1 LAVAKLLKEFLL
13 RTARQSG
20 VFALTRRWSNKELRI
35 LGYHGI
41 WTTPG
46 YQYGDYLFMTPEQ
59 FEQRMVWLK
68 NSRYPVLPLAEA
80 VKLLGE
86 GGLPNNAVVITIDDG
101 WASSY
106 THMLPVLEKLK
117 LPATVYMTTWY
128 SQHQLPITNVT
139 VDYLLSR
146 AGRPPEQ
153 KAAIIADINGRPTL
167 GERDEALRR
176 FAAELGIN
184 DEEWHYGRQFNLMT
198 LDEIGD
204 AHRRG
209 LDFQLHTHCH
219 RWGAA
224 SPDRLAVEIAK
235 NKAVLASACS
245 RAESD
250 FEHFCYPS
258 GYLNPA
264 GDDVLKRSGIKSA
277 TMVDQGINPPGTHS
291 YRLRRFLDGRS
302 ISQASFE
309 AYLSGALEIYGKAF
323 QKFSTWRG

>member
-1 LAVAKLLKEFLL
+1 VAKLFKKMLL
-13 RTARQSG
+13 QTARQSG
-20 VFALTRRWSNKELRI
+20 VFALARRLSHNALRI

-41 WTTPG
+41 WTISG

-59 FEQRMVWLK
+59 FEQRMLWLK
-68 NSRYPVLPLAEA
+68 NSGYPVLPLAEA
-80 VKLLGE
+80 VKLLIQ
-86 GGLPNNAVVITIDDG
+86 GGLPSHAVVITIDDG

-106 THMLPVLEKLK
+106 THMLPVLEQLN

-128 SQHQLPITNVT
+128 SEHQLPIINVT

-146 AGRPPEQ
+146 AGQRVEE
-153 KAAIIADINGRPTL
+153 KAAIIADINGRLTL
-167 GERDEALRR
+167 GERDKALRR
-176 FAAELGIN
+176 FATDLGIK
-184 DEEWHYGRQFNLMT
+184 DEEWYYERQFNLMT
-198 LDEIGD
+198 LNEIGD

-224 SPDRLAVEIAK
+224 PPDRLAVEIAK
-235 NKAVLASACS
+235 NKAVLALACS
-245 RAESD
+245 RPEND

-264 GDDVLKRSGIKSA
+264 GDDVLKRNGIKSA
-277 TMVDQGINPPGTHS
+277 TMVDQGINAPGTDP

-302 ISQASFE
+302 VSQASFE
-309 AYLSGALEIYGKAF
+309 AYLSGALEIYENV
-323 QKFSTWRG
+323 QSKFPTIRHQ